1 MMAMEVQTSLRV
13 WDIFQGRTT
22 WAGDE
27 FNIKGAGE
35 RMVMLYLTVFSR
47 GIKSDS
53 IHIPQKV
60 KDLPTIQSSNS
71 TARYVSKRT
80 GRRD

>member
-1 MMAMEVQTSLRV
+1 MDMRARYSSREPVRRLLSVWV
-13 WDIFQGRTT
+13 WDLFQGRTT

-35 RMVMLYLTVFSR
+35 RMVMLYLTGFSR

-53 IHIPQKV
+53 VHIPQRF
-60 KDLPTIQSSNS
+60 TM
-71 TARYVSKRT
+71 
-80 GRRD
+80 

>member
-1 MMAMEVQTSLRV
+1 MRKSETKMVAVEVQTSVQV

-27 FNIKGAGE
+27 FIIKGAGE
-35 RMVMLYLTVFSR
+35 RMVMLYLTVLSR

-60 KDLPTIQSSNS
+60 KQRFTI
-71 TARYVSKRT
+71 
-80 GRRD
+80 

>member
-1 MMAMEVQTSLRV
+1 MRKSETKMVAVEVQTSVQV

-35 RMVMLYLTVFSR
+35 RMVMLYLTVLSR

-60 KDLPTIQSSNS
+60 KQRFTI
-71 TARYVSKRT
+71 
-80 GRRD
+80 

>member
-1 MMAMEVQTSLRV
+1 MVLEKEMRKSETKMVAVEVQTSVQV

-35 RMVMLYLTVFSR
+35 RMVMLYLTVLSR
-47 GIKSDS
+47 GSKSDS

-60 KDLPTIQSSNS
+60 KQRFTI
-71 TARYVSKRT
+71 
-80 GRRD
+80 